1 MKTLTVTEAAK
12 NFADCLKRVYHQHES
27 YELVKNGV
35 PYAHLVPANGAGCNT
50 HELADDVDDA
60 ELSPDDRRALA
71 AAVRKGRKLLKP
83 LKNPWV

>member
-12 NFADCLKRVYHQHES
+12 HLADCLKRVYYQHES

-35 PYAHLVPANGAGCNT
+35 PYAHLVPANGTGCST
-50 HELADDVDDA
+50 HELADDVAEA
-60 ELSPDDRRALA
+60 ELKAGDRRNLA

-83 LKNPWV
+83 LKNPWA

>member
-12 NFADCLKRVYHQHES
+12 HLADCLKRVYYQHES

-50 HELADDVDDA
+50 HELADDVAEA
-60 ELSPDDRRALA
+60 ELNAGDRRNLA

-83 LKNPWV
+83 LKNPWA